1 VRCCDRLREKRRKG
15 FGCREN
21 VIVPTSVV
29 LEDLSNF
36 TKENSRCSSLLY
48 FIFVQL
54 GFVVPK
60 VRVEGFETRKTSRLH
75 SVFGELWY
83 RVGTLT

>member
-1 VRCCDRLREKRRKG
+1 VLCYDRFREKGRKG

-36 TKENSRCSSLLY
+36 TKENSRCSPLL
-48 FIFVQL
+48 FFFFFFFFTFVQL
-54 GFVVPK
+54 GVVVPK
-60 VRVEGFETRKTSRLH
+60 V
-75 SVFGELWY
+75 
-83 RVGTLT
+83 